1 MRRKIKHGSQNISK
15 SFYNKDTEKK
25 MREELYK
32 TENTSVSLHD
42 FARNFQRKS

>member
-1 MRRKIKHGSQNISK
+1 
-15 SFYNKDTEKK
+15 

-42 FARNFQRKS
+42 FARNFQRKSWYLNMDQDLRDDEKLF